1 MLNKNKALGGYQLRN
16 IRTDDSAELH
26 KQVFAL
32 EKENAAIRLQ
42 LQHYAT
48 DFKALYSY
56 REDSYDLLSKAH
68 LDSLGRL
75 ARASEYKDDDT
86 GIHILRMAKIAEA
99 IARAHG
105 ENDAYCKLILQA
117 SPMHDIGKIGI
128 PDSILKKKG
137 SLTDSEW
144 KIMQKHSE
152 FGYEILRGSFVP
164 VIELAA
170 EIALSHHEKYDGS
183 GYPYGLVGD
192 EIPLS
197 GQIVAIADFF
207 DALTMDR
214 CYRKA
219 MPDSDVLALIDKQRG
234 KHFSPE
240 LVDTFL
246 AISKEVIALRNFIN
260 AISTI

>member
-1 MLNKNKALGGYQLRN
+1 VRN
-16 IRTDDSAELH
+16 LSSDQTDDCTVLH
-26 KQVFAL
+26 QQIISLK
-32 EKENAAIRLQ
+32 KENTAVTSQLQ
-42 LQHYAT
+42 LYAA
-48 DFKALYSY
+48 DFKVLYSV
-56 REDSYDLLSKAH
+56 RNDSSDLLSKAH
-68 LDSLGRL
+68 IDSLARL
-75 ARASEYKDDDT
+75 AKASEYKDDDT
-86 GIHILRMAKIAEA
+86 GVHILRMAKIAEA
-99 IARAHG
+99 VARAHG
-105 ENDAYCKLILQA
+105 ESDAYCKLILQA

-128 PDSILKKKG
+128 PDSILQKKG
-137 SLTDSEW
+137 SLTDAEW
-144 KIMQKHSE
+144 QIMRKHPE
-152 FGYEILRGSFVP
+152 FGYEILKDSFVP

-197 GQIVAIADFF
+197 GRVVAIADFF

-219 MPDSDVLALIDKQRG
+219 MPDSYVLALIDEQRG

-246 AISKEVIALRNFIN
+246 AISDEVIELRNFIN

>member
-1 MLNKNKALGGYQLRN
+1 MRN
-16 IRTDDSAELH
+16 IRTDQTDDSAELH
-26 KQVFAL
+26 KHVLAL
-32 EKENAAIRLQ
+32 EKENAAMTIQ
-42 LQHYAT
+42 LQRYAT
-48 DFKALYSY
+48 DFKLLYSH
-56 REDSYDLLSKAH
+56 REASADLLAKAH
-68 LDSLGRL
+68 IDSLGRL
-75 ARASEYKDDDT
+75 AKASEYKDDDT

-99 IARAHG
+99 IAIAHG

-144 KIMQKHSE
+144 EIMKEHSE
-152 FGYEILRGSFVP
+152 FGHEILRDSFVP

-219 MPDSDVLALIDKQRG
+219 MPDSHVLALIDKQRG

-246 AISKEVIALRNFIN
+246 AISNEVIELRNFIN
-260 AISTI
+260 AINTI